1 MKIPALPNNQV
12 SSRNAPAPADGP
24 LGSTAGS
31 TAPRRSTDPAVAL
44 SPASRQL
51 TALHDPTQ
59 DVDMA
64 RVQQIRQ
71 ALDEGTLVIRPERI
85 AQGLIQSALELL
97 HP

>member
-1 MKIPALPNNQV
+1 
-12 SSRNAPAPADGP
+12 
-24 LGSTAGS
+24 
-31 TAPRRSTDPAVAL
+31 
-44 SPASRQL
+44 
-51 TALHDPTQ
+51 
-59 DVDMA
+59 MA